1 MGIFIEVVFPVLLIF
16 LSGYVI
22 QKWKRVDLKALT
34 TLTIYIFIPL
44 LVFQTFYRAELDKEY
59 ANLFLFSAILLF
71 ILIALCKIY
80 VKIRGFNQSVES
92 GLILATAFMNSGNF
106 GAPIIL
112 FAYGEKAFTYA
123 VTILVLHT
131 IFMNFFGVYYAAK
144 GKAGVK
150 TAFKAV
156 LGMPSTYAV
165 ILALILNLGNIA
177 IPESLLSSIDLV
189 GSATIPV
196 IMVVLGMQ
204 LAEINLS
211 SLEWEKISFGV
222 VVRLFLSPLIAVAI
236 IYFIPMDP
244 ILEKVLILT
253 SAMPSAANTV
263 IYAVQFDTE
272 AELVSS
278 TTLVTTLISIFTV
291 TIMLIILG

>member
-1 MGIFIEVVFPVLLIF
+1 MAIFFEVVFPVLLIF
-16 LSGYVI
+16 LSGYAI
-22 QKWKRVDLKALT
+22 QKWKRVNVKALT
-34 TLTIYIFIPL
+34 TLTIYIFIPM
-44 LVFQTFYRAELDKEY
+44 LVFQTFYRAELNKEY
-59 ANLFLFSAILLF
+59 ANLLLFSGILLAV
-71 ILIALCKIY
+71 LIVLSKLY
-80 VKIRGFNQSVES
+80 VRIRGFNQSVES
-92 GLILATAFMNSGNF
+92 GLILSTAFMNSGNF

-123 VTILVLHT
+123 VTVLVLHT

-156 LGMPSTYAV
+156 LGMPSTYVV
-165 ILALILNLGNIA
+165 IIALAFNLGNVR

-204 LAEINLS
+204 LAEINMLN
-211 SLEWEKISFGV
+211 LEWEKISYGV
-222 VVRLFLSPLIAVAI
+222 VVRLFLSPLLAVAI

-244 ILEKVLILT
+244 VLEKVLILT
-253 SAMPSAANTV
+253 AAMPSAANTV

-278 TTLVTTLISIFTV
+278 TTLVTTLVSIVTV
-291 TIMLIILG
+291 TVMLVLLG

>member
-1 MGIFIEVVFPVLLIF
+1 MAIFLEVVFPVLLIF
-16 LSGYVI
+16 LSGYAI

-34 TLTIYIFIPL
+34 TLTIYIFIPM

-59 ANLFLFSAILLF
+59 ANLFLFSTILLF
-71 ILIALCKIY
+71 ILIALTKIY

-144 GKAGVK
+144 GEAGIK

-177 IPESLLSSIDLV
+177 VPESLLSSIDLV
-189 GSATIPV
+189 GSATIPL

-211 SLEWEKISFGV
+211 SLEWEKISYGV
-222 VVRLFLSPLIAVAI
+222 VVRLFLSPLLAVAI

-278 TTLVTTLISIFTV
+278 TTLVTTLVSIFTV